1 MSGGAG
7 LAGPRQCRVPAVL
20 VLLFLFIF
28 SFFFLGLQITAF
40 LPSCGFSS
48 K

>member
-1 MSGGAG
+1 MRGGAG
-7 LAGPRQCRVPAVL
+7 MAGPRHCRVPAVL
-20 VLLFLFIF
+20 VLFFFIF
-28 SFFFLGLQITAF
+28 SFFFLGLQSTAF